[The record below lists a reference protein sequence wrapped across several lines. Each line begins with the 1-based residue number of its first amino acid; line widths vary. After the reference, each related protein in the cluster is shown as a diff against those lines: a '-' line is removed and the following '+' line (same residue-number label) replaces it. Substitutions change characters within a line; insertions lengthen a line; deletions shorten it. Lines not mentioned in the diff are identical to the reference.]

1 MIASLACGAAGGSD
15 APGGGV
21 SPFGSAPGAAG
32 SAPST
37 ASASG
42 GPSAAPANP
51 TGMNPSSP
59 NSTET
64 AQNPNTP
71 LTGSGAGGSNGNGS
85 GNTGTAGSASTGA
98 AGGGSMPAANGG
110 ASAGSAGSAGTSG
123 QGSDPGTTT
132 LPTPPGNAFFFDDF
146 EAGAPGT
153 APAAWKTWIDY
164 ILTAANTPTSAEFA
178 LLDDSDK
185 HSGKQSVH
193 FHVTSGTQPAM
204 LTMALPPNTNR
215 LFMRVFV
222 KSSVPLGGRP
232 ADSVSNHETLLGLRA
247 TPNDGNFEI
256 RFGEVKGA
264 LGYNMVGTDRSD
276 AVSPPMSQ

>member
-1 MIASLACGAAGGSD
+1 MGSAGAAG
-15 APGGGV
+15 
-21 SPFGSAPGAAG
+21 
-32 SAPST
+32 
-37 ASASG
+37 
-42 GPSAAPANP
+42 
-51 TGMNPSSP
+51 
-59 NSTET
+59 
-64 AQNPNTP
+64 
-71 LTGSGAGGSNGNGS
+71 
-85 GNTGTAGSASTGA
+85 TAGTT
-98 AGGGSMPAANGG
+98 PPN
-110 ASAGSAGSAGTSG
+110 
-123 QGSDPGTTT
+123 TT

-164 ILTAANTPTSAEFA
+164 ILTAANTPTSAEYA

-204 LTMALPPNTNR
+204 LTMALPANTNR
-215 LFMRVFV
+215 LFIRAFV
-222 KSSVPLGGRP
+222 KSSVQLGARQ

-276 AVSPPMSQ
+276 AVSPPMSQWSMGPSMSANQWHCIELDFLNDDPSKPQAHASIDGTLVRSVTALSDWHVPLSGAGVQWLNDMFKEVILGWQSFSNQPANDVWMDDVVLSNSSIGCN